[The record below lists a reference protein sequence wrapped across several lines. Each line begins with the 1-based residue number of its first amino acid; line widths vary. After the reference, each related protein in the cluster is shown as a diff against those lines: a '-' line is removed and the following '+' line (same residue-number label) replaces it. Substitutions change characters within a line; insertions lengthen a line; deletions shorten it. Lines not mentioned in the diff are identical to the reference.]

1 MSKDKVFTI
10 CTLETLGN
18 TKRRGKRL
26 RITLL
31 LRKIKA
37 YWKDIGD
44 TGRVGEDSKRKIY
57 AWEGKSLNHKE

>member
-37 YWKDIGD
+37 
-44 TGRVGEDSKRKIY
+44 
-57 AWEGKSLNHKE
+57 